1 MELLT
6 PAIGLI
12 FWNTIIFLIV
22 LFILGKWGWPV
33 ITKGLRK
40 REQDIKN
47 SLLAAEDAKKEMEKL
62 KAGNEELLNQARQE
76 RDNILKEAKQ
86 TSNQMIEQARQS
98 AKQEAENIILQ
109 AKQDIISEKE
119 KAIKEVQSQMAQLSL
134 DIAQK
139 VLEQEVENPQR
150 SEELIKK
157 QMEKL
162 SFK

>member
-47 SLLAAEDAKKEMEKL
+47 SLLAAEDAKQEMEKL

-98 AKQEAENIILQ
+98 AKQEAENIIEQ

-119 KAIKEVQSQMAQLSL
+119 KAVKEVKSQMAQLSL

-150 SEELIKK
+150 SEDLIKK

-162 SFK
+162 SFR

>member
-86 TSNQMIEQARQS
+86 TSNQMIEQAKIS